1 MIWFSILTKLIDFII
16 IIVIVLISLAYLT
29 LIERKVMGIM
39 QRRKGPNVV
48 GILGLLQPFADGLKL
63 LIKELIYPSF
73 ANKILFFLGPIIF
86 LFLSFVLWSIV
97 PFGAHAIYTEVN
109 LTILYIFAI
118 SSLSVYGIILS
129 GWSSNS
135 KYAFLGGLRSTAQM
149 VSYEISIGMIL
160 LPIVLYTG
168 SLNILDIVLKQVNM
182 GLGYIL
188 PFFPLFMLFFIS
200 SLAETNRPPFDL
212 PEAEAEL
219 VAGYSTEYS
228 AMGFAMFFIAEYGN
242 IVFMSWLNVLLF
254 FSGLPFGLTK
264 FALMLLLFMFIWV
277 RVAFPRYRYDQ
288 LMRLGW
294 KAFLPLSLAFIL
306 FYSSLFLLIH

>member
-1 MIWFSILTKLIDFII
+1 
-16 IIVIVLISLAYLT
+16 
-29 LIERKVMGIM
+29 
-39 QRRKGPNVV
+39 
-48 GILGLLQPFADGLKL
+48 
-63 LIKELIYPSF
+63 
-73 ANKILFFLGPIIF
+73 
-86 LFLSFVLWSIV
+86 VLWSIV

-212 PEAEAEL
+212 PEANL
-219 VAGYSTEYS
+219 
-228 AMGFAMFFIAEYGN
+228 
-242 IVFMSWLNVLLF
+242 
-254 FSGLPFGLTK
+254 
-264 FALMLLLFMFIWV
+264 
-277 RVAFPRYRYDQ
+277 
-288 LMRLGW
+288 
-294 KAFLPLSLAFIL
+294 
-306 FYSSLFLLIH
+306 

>member
-1 MIWFSILTKLIDFII
+1 MLIFPKLIEFII

-48 GILGLLQPFADGLKL
+48 GIMGLLQPFADGLKL
-63 LIKELIYPSF
+63 LIKEIVYPSF
-73 ANKILFFLGPIIF
+73 ANKFVFFIGPILF
-86 LFLSFVLWSIV
+86 LFLSFTLWSLI
-97 PFGAHAIYTEVN
+97 PFDFHSIYTELN

-135 KYAFLGGLRSTAQM
+135 KYSFLGGLRSTAQM
-149 VSYEISIGMIL
+149 ISYEISIGLIL
-160 LPIVLYTG
+160 MSIVLYVG
-168 SLNILDIVLKQVNM
+168 SLNLLDIVFTQIHM
-182 GLGYIL
+182 IFPFFF
-188 PFFPLFMLFFIS
+188 PFFPLFLLFFIS

-228 AMGFAMFFIAEYGN
+228 SMGFALFFIAEYGN

-254 FSGLPFGLTK
+254 AGAFGLFSTLFK
-264 FALMLLLFMFIWV
+264 LSFLLFLFIWV

-294 KAFLPLSLAFIL
+294 KSFLPLSLAFIS
-306 FYSSLFLLIH
+306 FYSTLFFTFH

>member
-1 MIWFSILTKLIDFII
+1 MIWLTFTKLLEFLI

-48 GILGLLQPFADGLKL
+48 GVLGLLQPFADGLKL

-73 ANKILFFLGPIIF
+73 ANKFIFFLGPIIF
-86 LFLSFVLWSIV
+86 LFLAFVLWSLI
-97 PFGAHAIYTEVN
+97 PFGFFSLYTEIP
-109 LTILYIFAI
+109 LTLLYIFAI

-135 KYAFLGGLRSTAQM
+135 KYSFLGGLRSTAQM
-149 VSYEISIGMIL
+149 ISYEISIGLIL
-160 LPIVLYTG
+160 MSIVLYVG
-168 SLNILDIVLKQVNM
+168 SLNLLDIIFKQEFNS
-182 GLGYIL
+182 IPFFI
-188 PFFPLFMLFFIS
+188 PFFPLFFLFFIS

-228 AMGFAMFFIAEYGN
+228 SMGFALFFIGEYGN
-242 IVFMSWLNVLLF
+242 IVFMSWLNVILFFNPFSWTILKLSFLLF
-254 FSGLPFGLTK
+254 L
-264 FALMLLLFMFIWV
+264 FIWV

-288 LMRLGW
+288 LMSLGW
-294 KAFLPLSLAFIL
+294 KSFLPLSLGFISFYSTFFIL
-306 FYSSLFLLIH
+306 FGSS

>member
-1 MIWFSILTKLIDFII
+1 MIFVITKLIEFLII
-16 IIVIVLISLAYLT
+16 ILVVLISLAYLT

-39 QRRKGPNVV
+39 QRRKGPNIV
-48 GILGLLQPFADGLKL
+48 GFMGLLQPLADGLKL

-86 LFLSFVLWSIV
+86 LFLSFLLWSLV
-97 PFGAHAIYTEVN
+97 PFGFHSIYTELN
-109 LTILYIFAI
+109 LTMLYIFAI

-135 KYAFLGGLRSTAQM
+135 KYSFLGGLRSTAQM
-149 VSYEISIGMIL
+149 VSYEISIGLIL
-160 LPIVLYTG
+160 MSIVLYVN
-168 SLNILDIVLKQVNM
+168 SLNLLDIALIQAHM
-182 GLGYIL
+182 IPTFLL
-188 PFFPLFMLFFIS
+188 PFFPLFILFFVS

-228 AMGFAMFFIAEYGN
+228 SMGFALFFIAEYGN
-242 IVFMSWLNVLLF
+242 IVFMSWINLLLF
-254 FSGLPFGLTK
+254 FGAFN
-264 FALMLLLFMFIWV
+264 FAFAKLSLLLFMFIWV

-294 KAFLPLSLAFIL
+294 KSFLPLSLGFIS
-306 FYSSLFLLIH
+306 FYSTIFLLFH